1 MTSAENDAA
10 ARGASS
16 ELPEP
21 LARQEFNEYF
31 RRSRTAMML
40 ADDDRRYLAINHA
53 ACLLIGV
60 EPSEIVGCRIDDLT
74 PQEDEAQLPALWRRF
89 LSEGMLEGTYELV
102 RPGDG
107 RRLRL
112 NFSAT
117 ANLETGM
124 HLWLLA
130 SAGTPERKQPPSAAD
145 DPGAP
150 ISPRELEVLRLVA
163 LGLANVEIG
172 NQLDISSET
181 VRNHV
186 RNAREKLGART
197 KAHAVALAFQRSL
210 F

>member
-1 MTSAENDAA
+1 M
-10 ARGASS
+10 
-16 ELPEP
+16 
-21 LARQEFNEYF
+21 
-31 RRSRTAMML
+31 
-40 ADDDRRYLAINHA
+40 I
-53 ACLLIGV
+53 
-60 EPSEIVGCRIDDLT
+60 
-74 PQEDEAQLPALWRRF
+74 
-89 LSEGMLEGTYELV
+89 

-107 RRLRL
+107 RRLQL

-130 SAGTPERKQPPSAAD
+130 SAGTPERKQAPSAAD